1 MQNTFDLINKITD
14 NILPF
19 ILVLTR
25 IGAVFFTIPPFMNNN
40 IPGQVK
46 ALFTLAFALAIFPLS
61 AIEMDLNA
69 LSYFDVFSKIASEF
83 IFGLIIAFMV
93 TIVFTG
99 VQVAGRFIDLNSG
112 FGFSNIVDP
121 MTQEE
126 VTITSR
132 FYFICAVTIFF
143 VIGGHSF
150 LIRAIAES
158 YNFIPIGQ
166 FGFNSQTAG
175 IIMRSFGDIF
185 IIGFKIAIPVMASLF
200 LTEVALA
207 ILSRAIP
214 QIQVFLLGFP
224 LKISVTFI
232 VIALTLINT
241 VPYLQSLFED
251 SFVNIDYIMKTLRN

>member
-1 MQNTFDLINKITD
+1 MKNSFDLLNYISS

-25 IGAVFFTIPPFMNNN
+25 IGVIFFTIPPFMRNN
-40 IPGQVK
+40 IPNQIK
-46 ALFTLAFALAIFPLS
+46 ALFTLAFAFIIFP
-61 AIEMDLNA
+61 IVMVEMDLNSM
-69 LSYFDVFSKIASEF
+69 SYFDVFARIASEF
-83 IFGLIIAFMV
+83 IFGLVIAFMV
-93 TIVFTG
+93 TVVFTG

-112 FGFSNIVDP
+112 FGFSNIIDP

-126 VTITSR
+126 VTITSK

-143 VIGGHSF
+143 VIGGHS
-150 LIRAIAES
+150 LLVRAIAES
-158 YNFIPIGQ
+158 YNFMPMGQ
-166 FGFNSQTAG
+166 FSLNSQAVGT
-175 IIMRSFGDIF
+175 IIRSFGDIF

-214 QIQVFLLGFP
+214 QIRVFLIGFP

-241 VPYLQSLFED
+241 VPYLQGLFED
-251 SFVNIDYIMKTLRN
+251 SFVNIDYIMRSLRN